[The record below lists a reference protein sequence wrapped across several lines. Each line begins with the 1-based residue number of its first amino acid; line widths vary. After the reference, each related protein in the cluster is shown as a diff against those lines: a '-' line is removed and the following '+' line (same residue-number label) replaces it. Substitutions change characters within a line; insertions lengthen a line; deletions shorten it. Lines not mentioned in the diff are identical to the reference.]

1 MPRRMTNAFALFE
14 GKLNLYLLQG
24 VPNRIFMKPTST
36 WQVDIGELSQDWV
49 VYFLNIRKASS
60 DFKAI
65 RNHTGAAAARG
76 YHKNFSLKQ
85 SPPLTSCEAR

>member
-1 MPRRMTNAFALFE
+1 MPRRMANAFALFE

-49 VYFLNIRKASS
+49 VYFLNIRKLVQ
-60 DFKAI
+60 I
-65 RNHTGAAAARG
+65 
-76 YHKNFSLKQ
+76 LKRFEITQ
-85 SPPLTSCEAR
+85 EQPQLEDTTRIFH

>member
-1 MPRRMTNAFALFE
+1 MANAFALFE

-49 VYFLNIRKASS
+49 VYFLNIRKLVQ
-60 DFKAI
+60 I
-65 RNHTGAAAARG
+65 
-76 YHKNFSLKQ
+76 LKRFEITQ
-85 SPPLTSCEAR
+85 EQPQLEDTTRIFH